1 MDTTA
6 LHTLLDAN
14 LALPPEY
21 RDQLS
26 NHLPMALHALHGL
39 GADAAR
45 LHEFFGRYAQRFG
58 DRCAPQ
64 PSPAVTDW
72 ARLIGQPEA
81 YAALRA
87 SFEAALHEQGRDAV
101 LGTAVPLLVT
111 GVGGAAFH
119 GLIRTGHAIE
129 AGHDGEL
136 AAALAYWG
144 WRWMPLAAAPAAGA
158 ALDADD
164 WTAALMQKS
173 AGWRSPAGLISRRM
187 QDAQHSP
194 AYQALA
200 GRLRFAPDT
209 LARLSA
215 FAARRYAQTGNFT
228 VLHMVTASRALRVVT
243 PWLGAAPPAPVAQ
256 AFAAAWLASG
266 AGAAVA
272 QAAPPRTWPEVVALA
287 LASDDDHVVKLVH
300 ACGDEAQVHGNGP
313 WLAAATRATAGAVAP
328 QAVSSDR
335 PSPQP
340 AQP

>member
-1 MDTTA
+1 MDTTE
-6 LHTLLDAN
+6 LHRLLDAN

-45 LHEFFGRYAQRFG
+45 LHDFHDRYAQRFG
-58 DRCAPQ
+58 DRRAP
-64 PSPAVTDW
+64 PPAPAVADW
-72 ARLIGQPEA
+72 TRLIGQPGA

-87 SFEAALHEQGRDAV
+87 SFGAALHLQGRDAV
-101 LGTAVPLLVT
+101 LRAALPWLVQ

-129 AGHDGEL
+129 AGHAGEL

-144 WRWMPLAAAPAAGA
+144 WRWMPLAAAPVAGA
-158 ALDADD
+158 ALEVDD
-164 WTAALMQKS
+164 WTAALEQQS
-173 AGWRSPAGLISRRM
+173 AGWCPPAGLISTRM
-187 QDAQHSP
+187 QAAQHSP
-194 AYQALA
+194 AYRALA

-215 FAARRYAQTGNFT
+215 FAASRYAQTGNFT

-243 PWLGAAPPAPVAQ
+243 PWLGAAPLAPVAQ
-256 AFAAAWLASG
+256 AFAAACMASG
-266 AGAAVA
+266 TGTDIGMAPAP
-272 QAAPPRTWPEVVALA
+272 PPRTWPEVVALA
-287 LASDDDHVVKLVH
+287 RASDDDHVVKLVH
-300 ACGDEAQVHGNGP
+300 ACRDETAAHGAGP
-313 WLAAATRATAGAVAP
+313 WLAAATRAVAP
-328 QAVSSDR
+328 QAVSSA
-335 PSPQP
+335 SPASLP